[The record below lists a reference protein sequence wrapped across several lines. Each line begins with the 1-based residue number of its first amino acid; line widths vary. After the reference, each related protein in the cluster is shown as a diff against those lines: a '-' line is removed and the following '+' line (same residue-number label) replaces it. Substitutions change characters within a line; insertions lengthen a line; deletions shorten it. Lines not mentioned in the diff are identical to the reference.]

1 MSHDCISIGAENN
14 FFWVNLIL
22 CEFTGVSRYCIV
34 KRGSNGWM
42 RNETACMSS
51 PLIDSASFPRWG
63 QSHTSWCVKMDL
75 IHMNRRLN
83 ASVILFVCVC
93 VCFSHR
99 GGQQSH
105 CAVSGGKSE
114 RGGEPGLD
122 APDHHQPAGFLR
134 TGLCVKCAAD
144 ETITRSIYK

>member
-1 MSHDCISIGAENN
+1 MHCIFNN
-14 FFWVNLIL
+14 NGFQNVYMIAFSLEQKITFFWVNLNL
-22 CEFTGVSRYCIV
+22 CEFTGVSRYCIS
-34 KRGSNGWM
+34 KRQQWMNEKRNCLHVITSNW
-42 RNETACMSS
+42 
-51 PLIDSASFPRWG
+51 LASFPRWD
-63 QSHTSWCVKMDL
+63 QSHTSWRVKMDL
-75 IHMNRRLN
+75 IHLHRLLN

-93 VCFSHR
+93 SSHR

-134 TGLCVKCAAD
+134 TGLCV
-144 ETITRSIYK
+144 